1 MKIMES
7 KKKKREREKE
17 EEEKM
22 MLSVE
27 REKQRIHHLLELL
40 NSAIIVTVVL
50 NILLDR

>member
-7 KKKKREREKE
+7 KKKKREREKKKV
-17 EEEKM
+17 KM

-27 REKQRIHHLLELL
+27 REKQRINHLLELL

-50 NILLDR
+50 NILLDRR